1 MNYIELDEWFKALK
15 KRDEELF
22 LKINNLINKNKNEIT
37 ERNNENCSQIQ

>member
-1 MNYIELDEWFKALK
+1 MNYIELDKWFKALK